1 MEPIDPR
8 RFREVPTL
16 TGPEAAARAGVRYA
30 LAKRVW
36 LALGLP
42 DIPAEDVEFG
52 ESDVDVLGGLKLVLD
67 QGYPEDDVLEVAR
80 AYGSA
85 TSRVA
90 HAEVRVFNKVFIAPL
105 RERAPD
111 ADALEKELEEIVPAL
126 LDLLGKLLDHVHRRH
141 LAIALQEIT
150 SLDAAGGTEVSAAGF
165 VDLVDFSRV
174 TQELEGE
181 DLGHLVTRFE
191 SIALETCVAA
201 GGHVVKMI
209 GDAVM
214 FVASSPDTALA
225 AALAVVEAVERDDAL
240 PAARAGVD
248 YGDVVAMGGD
258 FFGRPVNVAARLTS
272 FARPGTVVA
281 SEAAVEAAS
290 QDVDTSH
297 IGRIRLH
304 NVGSVRAFKVKALH
318 AAGRGAGTRDGDLP
332 TEW

>member
-16 TGPEAAARAGVRYA
+16 TGPETSQRAGVPHA
-30 LAKRVW
+30 FAKRVW

-42 DIPAEDVEFG
+42 DIPDDAVEFG
-52 ESDVDVLGGLKLVLD
+52 ASDVEALASLKLVLD

-80 AYGSA
+80 AQGHA
-85 TSRVA
+85 LSRVA
-90 HAEVRVFNKVFIAPL
+90 QAEVRVFNKVFIAPL
-105 RERAPD
+105 REAAED
-111 ADALEKELEEIVPAL
+111 ADDMAAKLEAVVPAL
-126 LDLLGKLLDHVHRRH
+126 LDVLGTLIDHVHRRH
-141 LAIALQEIT
+141 LAIALQDVT
-150 SLDAAGGTEVSAAGF
+150 SLDAVGRTETAAAGF

-191 SIALETCVAA
+191 SMAIETCVAA

-214 FVASSPDTALA
+214 FVAPDPAIALR
-225 AALAVVEAVERDDAL
+225 AALAMVEAVERDEVL
-240 PAARAGVD
+240 PAARAGLD
-248 YGDVVAMGGD
+248 YGGVVPMGGD

-281 SEAAVEAAS
+281 SQALVEAA
-290 QDVDTSH
+290 QPPVATSH

-304 NVGSVRAFKVKALH
+304 NVGSVRAFKVNSLGAP
-318 AAGRGAGTRDGDLP
+318 APEPTAG
-332 TEW
+332 